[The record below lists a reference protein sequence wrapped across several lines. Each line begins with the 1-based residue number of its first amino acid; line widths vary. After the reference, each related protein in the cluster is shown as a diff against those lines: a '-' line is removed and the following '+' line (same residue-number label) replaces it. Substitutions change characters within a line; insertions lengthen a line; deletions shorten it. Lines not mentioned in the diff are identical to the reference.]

1 MTHPTIAPKKASSTS
16 PRPSASACR
25 MKGSKSPPAI
35 AADKV
40 TLSTGL
46 CPLVMIEWEDSAQPI
61 PTWSYLASFEAP
73 GIILCA
79 SVGWMIRDDD
89 QMKALAPNMG
99 ALNDE
104 NSVQVSGVIQI
115 PTRCVRRITPLPEP
129 SLSA

>member
-1 MTHPTIAPKKASSTS
+1 MN
-16 PRPSASACR
+16 
-25 MKGSKSPPAI
+25 GSKSPDAI

-40 TLSTGL
+40 TRSKA

-61 PTWSYLASFEAP
+61 PSWLYLASFNAP

-79 SVGWMIRDDD
+79 SVGWMIHDDD
-89 QMKALAPNMG
+89 QMKALAPTMG

-115 PTRCVRRITPLPEP
+115 PTRCVRRITPLGEP
-129 SLSA
+129 KLAA

>member
-1 MTHPTIAPKKASSTS
+1 MTAPTKRSKLARSAKPM
-16 PRPSASACR
+16 PSDSACR
-25 MKGSKSPPAI
+25 IKGSKSP
-35 AADKV
+35 AANADDNV
-40 TLSTGL
+40 TRSNT

-61 PTWSYLASFEAP
+61 PAWRFLADFEAP
-73 GIILCA
+73 GIIVCA

-115 PTRCVRRITPLPEP
+115 PTRCVRRITPLSEP
-129 SLSA
+129 TLEA